1 MKRVFSAIMVAA
13 MFFCVLPVQAF
24 SLCAKGAKQFPVVIV
39 PGYGSSQMY
48 YTAEDG
54 TIEHVWGVVMD
65 DLMFEILKRIAGVG
79 KGLGS
84 LAFGNPEPIAR
95 TVGEGFIDLYGKLAC
110 NSDGS
115 SMYNLSLYY
124 TTPEETNSAFLME
137 KHPDGNFRH
146 EIEIM
151 DDVALHVG
159 YDNIFNFN
167 CDFRMGAVSCANAL
181 DEYIEA
187 VLDYTGAEKVN
198 IVAISHGGQVS
209 ATYLTLFGH
218 KKQVNNAVLNV
229 PAIGGAGLALD
240 VLRGDFDFDEKTL
253 IHFVEY
259 GFISETDYNWLV
271 QAEQLG
277 FLDQV
282 LNEFQP
288 YVLSVLGNWGSI
300 WDFIETQHYEEMKS
314 LRLDADEN
322 AGLIAVSD
330 DFHYSVMPLFSTSLQ
345 KCNDDYDMRVSIIAG
360 TDIPIVSGLRENSDG
375 IITTKASTGATVP
388 EFGKRFSN
396 GYTAINSD
404 NLYVSPSMTIDAS
417 TAYLPDTTWF
427 IEGLF
432 HGMEYKD
439 EFSASLLLKLL
450 LTNEIEDVYSSTEY
464 PRFHATTSAARAVF
478 AMFDESLEGYLSSD
492 DTGLVITNLS
502 KQYPMKIV
510 SINCK
515 DIWIGFNVSEIQE
528 IGPGE
533 SIIIPFVGKVPNVS
547 KTCCSVTITYK
558 LHGSPT
564 STNERKFYYTI
575 NNGEPPEYDI
585 NTPYVDIHD
594 LNTGNISDDTHQII
608 QDLGLLKLMP
618 MLFNT
623 FEYIM
628 KLLGIMM
635 LT

>member
-1 MKRVFSAIMVAA
+1 MKRLFSAIMVVA
-13 MFFCVLPVQAF
+13 MLFCVLPVQVF
-24 SLCAKGAKQFPVVIV
+24 SLNAKGADQFPVVIV
-39 PGYGSSQMY
+39 PGYSSSQMY

-54 TIEHVWGVVMD
+54 TTEHVWGVVMD

-79 KGLGS
+79 RGFGS

-95 TVGEGFIDLYGKLAC
+95 TVGEGFLSLYGKLAC
-110 NSDGS
+110 NNDGS

-124 TTPEETNSAFLME
+124 TTPEETNSAYLME

-151 DDVALHVG
+151 DDVALYVG

-167 CDFRMGAVSCANAL
+167 CDFRMGAVSCATAL

-187 VLDYTGAEKVN
+187 VLAYTGAEKVN

-218 KKQVNNAVLNV
+218 KKQVNNSVLNV
-229 PAIGGAGLALD
+229 PAIGGAGLAYD
-240 VLRGDFDFDEKTL
+240 VIKGDFDFDEKTL

-288 YVLSVLGNWGSI
+288 YALKVLGNWGSM
-300 WDFIETQHYEEMKS
+300 WDFIETEHYEEMKS
-314 LRLDADEN
+314 LRLDADDN
-322 AGLIAVSD
+322 AGLINKSD
-330 DFHYSVMPLFSTSLQ
+330 YFHYSVMPLFDTSLQ
-345 KCNDDYDMRVSIIAG
+345 KCNDEYDMLVSIIAG
-360 TDIPIVSGLRENSDG
+360 TDIPIVTGLRENSDG
-375 IITTKASTGATVP
+375 IITTKAATGATVA
-388 EFGKRFSN
+388 EYGKRFSD
-396 GYTAINSD
+396 GYTAING
-404 NLYVSPSMTIDAS
+404 NNMYVSPSMTIDAS
-417 TAYLPDTTWF
+417 SAYLPDTTWF

-450 LTNEIEDVYSSTEY
+450 LTDEIKDVYSSTEY

-478 AMFDESLEGYLSSD
+478 AAFDESLEGYLSSD
-492 DTGLVITNLS
+492 DTALVITNLS

-515 DIWIGFNVSEIQE
+515 GVRIGFNLSEIGELQ
-528 IGPGE
+528 PGE
-533 SIIIPFVGKVPNVS
+533 SIIVPFVGSVPSVS
-547 KTCCSVTITYK
+547 KTCCSVAITYK
-558 LHGSPT
+558 LDGSPT
-564 STNERKFYYTI
+564 SINERKFNYTI

-585 NTPYVDIHD
+585 NEPYIDISD
-594 LNTGNISDDTHQII
+594 LNTGNLSDDTYQTI
-608 QDLGLLKLMP
+608 QDLGLQKLLS

-623 FEYIM
+623 FEYAM

-635 LT
+635 FT